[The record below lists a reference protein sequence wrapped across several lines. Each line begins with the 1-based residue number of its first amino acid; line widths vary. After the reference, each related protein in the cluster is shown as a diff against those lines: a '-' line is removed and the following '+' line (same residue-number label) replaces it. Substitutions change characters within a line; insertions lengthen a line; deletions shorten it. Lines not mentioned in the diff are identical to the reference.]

1 MFKKSL
7 AAVALLGAFAGSA
20 FAADVT
26 LYGVVDEGFLYTH
39 KDTDV
44 AGSDAVDKLELKSG
58 IQAGSRWGLK
68 GTEDLGN
75 GLKVGFILESGFNA
89 DDGTQGV
96 SGTMF
101 NREASL
107 NVMGPFG
114 QLSLGK
120 IGAITQGTSSWGKVG
135 AVSAFGTSYGA
146 ANVAN
151 ATNVFAATV
160 GVMDNTIAY
169 QTPKF
174 AGFTVY
180 AQYSMGSSKAATKDS
195 TDAWAS
201 NTQVENE
208 SSTDRYYALGATYA
222 NGPVN
227 LYFAVDSVNYAS
239 YFDKN
244 VNAVANV
251 DDSLTVAFGGSYD
264 FSVVKVF
271 AGAQYFDEVD
281 ASTIGGLKSG
291 VGLGTNTGKLEGYA
305 LQASVSAPLAGGT
318 GYFGV
323 GYLDA
328 SEADSVEA
336 AKAVDVKYYVTSVGY
351 KYDLSKR
358 TNVYSVLSYAKGDRD
373 WADADGVDTKPSTV
387 GFGIGLRHNF

>member
-146 ANVAN
+146 ANVGN
-151 ATNVFAATV
+151 ATNVFSAPTSVA
-160 GVMDNTIAY
+160 DNMIAY

-180 AQYSMGSSKAATKDS
+180 AQYSMGNSKAGTTS
-195 TDAWAS
+195 TP
-201 NTQVENE
+201 TQVENK

-222 NGPVN
+222 NGPAN
-227 LYFAVDSVNYAS
+227 LYFAVDSFNYAS
-239 YFDKN
+239 YFDVVTSSTPKD
-244 VNAVANV
+244 VK
-251 DDSLTVAFGGSYD
+251 DSLTVAFGGSYD

-281 ASTIGGLKSG
+281 AGSIGGLKATG
-291 VGLGTNTGKLEGYA
+291 VGLHKSGKLEGYG

-328 SEADSVEA
+328 SEADSVA
-336 AKAVDVKYYVTSVGY
+336 AADGVDVKYYVASVGY

-373 WADADGVDTKPSTV
+373 WAAAGEEDTKPSTV
-387 GFGIGLRHNF
+387 GFGVGLRHNF